1 MTVRLHSGAMFTV
14 AARTLTEYFTADPA
28 REPELRQ
35 VDKAIRAGAASLKR
49 YLFTGTG
56 TGRPG
61 MSMTMIGY
69 GTFQYRVAGSDEP
82 IDWPML
88 GLALQKNYIS
98 LYVAA
103 VVGDRYLVE
112 DYAGKLGKA
121 KVGRNMVRFAKAA
134 ELDQDNF
141 AELLGRIDDGVRDG
155 SIGFRYG
162 RAKQG

>member
-1 MTVRLHSGAMFTV
+1 MFTV
-14 AARTLTEYFTADPA
+14 AAKTLTEYFTADPA

-35 VDKAIRAGAASLKR
+35 VDKAIRAGASGLKR

-56 TGRPG
+56 NGRPG

-82 IDWPML
+82 INWPML

-98 LYVAA
+98 LYIAA
-103 VVGDRYLVE
+103 IDGDRYLVE
-112 DYAGKLGKA
+112 DYAGRLGKA

-134 ELDQDNF
+134 ELDQDTF
-141 AELLGRIDDGVRDG
+141 AELLGRIDEGARDG

-162 RAKQG
+162 RAKQD